1 MLRHG
6 WARPPPPVQLPGFKR
21 ILNYIKK
28 VEEQEV
34 RSVLPLRGCS
44 WLG

>member
-1 MLRHG
+1 MYSPVLLRQCMHP
-6 WARPPPPVQLPGFKR
+6 WMQLPGFKR

-34 RSVLPLRGCS
+34 RRICLALMV
-44 WLG
+44 